1 MMNWSFTPRRILSVD
16 ALRGLTMMMMLFVND
31 IPSLRDI
38 PQWLLHAAT
47 QEDRMGF
54 SDLVFPC
61 FLFCVGMS
69 VPLSVEQRRQVRGES
84 DWQIAGHV
92 LKRTLVLLALG
103 LLTLNNGGVEEG
115 LSYAQFNLL
124 MVVGVVLT

>member
-1 MMNWSFTPRRILSVD
+1 MQVCAGGIRGDYCKSFRTVLS
-16 ALRGLTMMMMLFVND
+16 LTMMMMLFVND

-69 VPLSVEQRRQVRGES
+69 VPLSVEQRRQVRGERLP
-84 DWQIAGHV
+84 D
-92 LKRTLVLLALG
+92 TC
-103 LLTLNNGGVEEG
+103 
-115 LSYAQFNLL
+115 
-124 MVVGVVLT
+124 

>member
-1 MMNWSFTPRRILSVD
+1 MNWSFTPCRILSVD

-69 VPLSVEQRRQVRGES
+69 VPLSVE
-84 DWQIAGHV
+84 
-92 LKRTLVLLALG
+92 
-103 LLTLNNGGVEEG
+103 
-115 LSYAQFNLL
+115 
-124 MVVGVVLT
+124 